1 MSKKTFFII
10 DAYNLIYRMFYA
22 IPEMT
27 TRQGDY
33 VNAIFGVAKFLR
45 SLAEENPDA
54 TVVVTTDVGKSFRAD
69 MFSEY
74 KGTRDRMPDN
84 LRSQIDGVFALF
96 DAAGIL
102 TLSRE
107 WYEADDII
115 GSIAHQHENDEY
127 QVVIIS
133 SDKDLCQF
141 VRDGHIH
148 IFDAMKHKFI
158 KERDVLEKFGI
169 PADQVRDYL
178 SIVGDASDNI
188 PGISGFGPKKAVDL
202 LSKYGSIEWIYD
214 NITELTPKMQEILNT
229 QKENAFLSK
238 KLATIITD
246 LDIPSL
252 PEMPFAPWVMN
263 PDYIDLLKKYE
274 FRSLIP
280 AAHIVPQKEINSFDV
295 ITVNN
300 NIMLEKLQF
309 LIQDSV
315 WVKKSIVLSTDS
327 YGKLVIGFLDQIYS
341 IDSKIMDCSEFVSYL
356 LDSDVEIVWYEL
368 KTDLKR
374 LYAIQ
379 KPLQSEVEGQG
390 RLF

>member
-1 MSKKTFFII
+1 
-10 DAYNLIYRMFYA
+10 MFYA

-202 LSKYGSIEWIYD
+202 LSKYGSLEWIYD
-214 NITELTPKMQEILNT
+214 NITELTPKMQDILNT

>member
-202 LSKYGSIEWIYD
+202 LSKYGSLEWIYD